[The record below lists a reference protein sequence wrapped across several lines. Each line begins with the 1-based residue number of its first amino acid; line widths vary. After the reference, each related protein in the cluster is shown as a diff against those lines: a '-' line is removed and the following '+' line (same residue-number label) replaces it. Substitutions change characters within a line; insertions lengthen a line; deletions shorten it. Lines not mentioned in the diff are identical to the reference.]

1 MFLENTGFQRMMGR
15 VLAALWV
22 AEHEIV
28 SADHLASMLK
38 ASRGSIST
46 STRTLE
52 QIGMIE
58 RVSIAG
64 ERKDYFRSL
73 GNSWTKMLELET
85 QRTTALRMLIEKGLE
100 LIESDKPEYNH
111 SLEKMHEFLSYMEEE
126 LPLVLERW
134 QKRQAEKEV

>member
-28 SADHLASMLK
+28 SADHLAGMLK

-52 QIGMIE
+52 QVGLIE
-58 RVSIAG
+58 RVSIAQHF
-64 ERKDYFRSL
+64 E
-73 GNSWTKMLELET
+73 
-85 QRTTALRMLIEKGLE
+85 
-100 LIESDKPEYNH
+100 
-111 SLEKMHEFLSYMEEE
+111 
-126 LPLVLERW
+126 
-134 QKRQAEKEV
+134 

>member
-52 QIGMIE
+52 QVGLIE

-73 GNSWTKMLELET
+73 GNSWTRMLELEM
-85 QRTTALRMLIEKGLE
+85 QRTTAFKSLVEKGLT
-100 LIESDKPEYNH
+100 LVESDEPEYNH
-111 SLEKMHEFLSYMEEE
+111 SLEKMHEFLIYMEKEI
-126 LPLVLERW
+126 PIILERW
-134 QKRQAEKEV
+134 RKREAEKGV